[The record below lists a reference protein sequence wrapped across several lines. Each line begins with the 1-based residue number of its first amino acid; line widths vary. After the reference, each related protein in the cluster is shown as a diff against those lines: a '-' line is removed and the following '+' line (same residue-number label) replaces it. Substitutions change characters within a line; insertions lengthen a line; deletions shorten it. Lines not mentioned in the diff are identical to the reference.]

1 MKGVKVEEGAE
12 EVGGGGGGGGG
23 VDGLEL
29 EVEGEGL
36 GELIGEE

>member
-12 EVGGGGGGGGG
+12 EVGGGGGGGG

>member
-1 MKGVKVEEGAE
+1 VKGVKVEEGAE
-12 EVGGGGGGGGG
+12 EVGGGGGGGG